1 MNNSQQRGTTGR
13 SQVRRAELI
22 AIGRKLFAD
31 TSYDA
36 LSMDDI
42 AKHAGVAKG
51 LIYYYFKSKRG
62 YYLAIVEDSVA
73 ELVARAAGESELPNA
88 QRVRTTVDGYL
99 YYAEHHQA
107 AYRTIVTGGVGSDSE
122 VLAIRDAVREE
133 LIATIAEGAYGRR
146 EIPPIAR
153 LALVGWLA
161 GVEGSTLDWIGPGEV
176 PAQVPAQVPA
186 KASAQ
191 DCAESSAESFGDSP
205 AETSA
210 ETSGPG
216 PERAAEHVLAQARE
230 GRGPGAPGQSGH
242 PGRAEFGAL
251 LVRTLRATLTVIEE
265 FAPECPAP
273 PVPEDD
279 LGPVTGSP

>member
-1 MNNSQQRGTTGR
+1 M
-13 SQVRRAELI
+13 
-22 AIGRKLFAD
+22 FAD

-36 LSMDDI
+36 LNMDDI

-73 ELVARAAGESELPNA
+73 DLVARAGGESDVPNA
-88 QRVRTTVDGYL
+88 ERVRGTIDGYL

-133 LIATIAEGAYGRR
+133 LIAAIAEGAYGHRAV
-146 EIPPIAR
+146 PPLAR

-161 GVEGSTLDWIGPGEV
+161 GVEGSTLDWIG
-176 PAQVPAQVPA
+176 
-186 KASAQ
+186 SA
-191 DCAESSAESFGDSP
+191 DD
-205 AETSA
+205 
-210 ETSGPG
+210 
-216 PERAAEHVLAQARE
+216 L
-230 GRGPGAPGQSGH
+230 PGAPGR
-242 PGRAEFGAL
+242 PDRAGFGAL

-265 FAPECPAP
+265 FVPECPAP
-273 PVPEDD
+273 PAADDELRESDPRAGDLRGDD
-279 LGPVTGSP
+279 LAPVTGSA

>member
-73 ELVARAAGESELPNA
+73 ELVARAGADSDVPNA
-88 QRVRTTVDGYL
+88 ERVRRTIDGYL
-99 YYAEHHQA
+99 HYAEHHQA

-122 VLAIRDAVREE
+122 VLAIRDSVREE
-133 LIATIAEGAYGRR
+133 LVATIAEGAYGSRA
-146 EIPPIAR
+146 IPALAR
-153 LALVGWLA
+153 LALVGWLS
-161 GVEGSTLDWIGPGEV
+161 GVEGGTLDWIGSPEV
-176 PAQVPAQVPA
+176 P
-186 KASAQ
+186 
-191 DCAESSAESFGDSP
+191 
-205 AETSA
+205 
-210 ETSGPG
+210 
-216 PERAAEHVLAQARE
+216 
-230 GRGPGAPGQSGH
+230 GRPDRVEVGT
-242 PGRAEFGAL
+242 L

-265 FAPECPAP
+265 LVPECPAP
-273 PVPEDD
+273 PAAESD
-279 LGPVTGSP
+279 LPGGDPLPVTGSP

>member
-88 QRVRTTVDGYL
+88 QRVRTTIDGYL
-99 YYAEHHQA
+99 HYAEHHQA

-133 LIATIAEGAYGRR
+133 MIATIAEGAYGRR
-146 EIPPIAR
+146 EIPPLAR
-153 LALVGWLA
+153 LALIGWLA
-161 GVEGSTLDWIGPGEV
+161 GVEGSTLDWIGP
-176 PAQVPAQVPA
+176 AQVPAQVP
-186 KASAQ
+186 
-191 DCAESSAESFGDSP
+191 
-205 AETSA
+205 
-210 ETSGPG
+210 
-216 PERAAEHVLAQARE
+216 E
-230 GRGPGAPGQSGH
+230 GREPGAHGAPGTPGAPGKLDR
-242 PGRAEFGAL
+242 PGRAEVGAL

-265 FAPECPAP
+265 FVPECPAP
-273 PVPEDD
+273 PLPEDD
-279 LGPVTGSP
+279 LPPGAISHP